1 MITRIFGKII
11 ENVYDVDDKLVQITD
26 ENGNK
31 KDVYTGKPAIKKE
44 TKVKEW
50 YELCSYEGEPRY
62 NHDFQCLTH
71 WAPYKVISIS
81 EDEEVGIEK
90 EIFRADINESHLQS
104 NEIVD
109 EIDVNKANAE
119 YLLDKHI
126 NAFNKMMIESNDKL
140 KAYCDIHKLPYMT
153 TDCIELFKLVF
164 PDKLYIIKDG
174 KMKVSD
180 DIYVSSSMVS
190 DSTCA
195 TYWGP
200 IVYK

>member
-11 ENVYDVDDKLVQITD
+11 ENVFDVDDKLVQITD

-62 NHDFQCLTH
+62 NHNFQYLTH
-71 WAPYKVISIS
+71 WTPYKVISIS
-81 EDEEVGIEK
+81 EDEEVDIEK

-164 PDKLYIIKDG
+164 PDKLYTIKDG
-174 KMKVSD
+174 TMKVD
-180 DIYVSSSMVS
+180 EDICIHSSALSYPS
-190 DSTCA
+190 FTSSLGSIA
-195 TYWGP
+195 
-200 IVYK
+200 YK